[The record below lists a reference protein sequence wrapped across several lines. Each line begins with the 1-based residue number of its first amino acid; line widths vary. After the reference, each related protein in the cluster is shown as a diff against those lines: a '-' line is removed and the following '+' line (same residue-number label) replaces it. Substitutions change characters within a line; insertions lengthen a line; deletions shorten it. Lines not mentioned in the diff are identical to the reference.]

1 MKSIKECAQTKIVI
15 EKSEFISIL
24 YPIKDSFEAKEL
36 IKDTKKEYNDA
47 THVVHAYILPNEA
60 HSSDDGEPKGT
71 AGLPTLEV
79 LRKNDLTN
87 VLCLT
92 IRYFGGIKLGAGG
105 LVRAYTKSV
114 VEAIENA
121 TLIEEKTIITFNL
134 IFDYKNVTF
143 VDKQLKSALE
153 VSKSFSDKV
162 TYTISIENDEYPK
175 LLDSLSPLGINYQI
189 TNEIIEKRFMWWRSF
204 YH

>member
-1 MKSIKECAQTKIVI
+1 MI
-15 EKSEFISIL
+15 
-24 YPIKDSFEAKEL
+24 
-36 IKDTKKEYNDA
+36 NDA

-79 LRKNDLTN
+79 LRENDLTN

-143 VDKQLKSALE
+143 VDKQLKNALE

-162 TYTISIENDEYPK
+162 TYIISIENDEYPK

-189 TNEIIEKRFMWWRSF
+189 TNEIIEKRFM
-204 YH
+204 